1 MDKTSAAVNTVIE
14 ALADQLP
21 FEGTARV
28 LWSDESAGVTTLITV
43 AQTPRKPWTVAS
55 EDVKT
60 WLLRGEAR
68 RTQFRLP
75 AYMLRVEEDI
85 SEGERA
91 SRDRNWERIA
101 GLIDT
106 AVPGEIFAAGA
117 MGPLVALHAKATGS
131 QRKTLYRLLYRYW
144 MFGQIR
150 NALLPDYENA
160 GAPGKAR
167 VFSAGKRPG
176 RPPKHLAKSGE
187 RVGKILG
194 DDDKSFIKIGYSL
207 YKNNEVASVSDAYH
221 RTLRRFYV
229 EEHVLPGATTDDLT
243 LKPLDQLPSM
253 RQFSYWGRKA
263 FDDLTVLRSRAGER
277 RWQKDHRGLTGRSN
291 DGVYGPCH
299 RFEIDAT
306 IADIYLVS
314 RYNRNWVIG
323 RPVIYVVVD
332 VFSTLIAGIFV
343 GLEGPSW
350 NGARHALFNAFT
362 DKVEFCRNYGIE
374 IESSWWPSHH
384 LPHELMADRG
394 EMLGLAAEG
403 IVSGLGIDIA
413 IAPPFRPDW
422 KAIVESRFR
431 LLNKTS
437 QIHWI
442 PGAVRERIAERGE
455 RDYRLDAVLDLAEF
469 TNIMISSVLHYNHQS
484 RRPERLTADM
494 IREELEPSPV
504 NLWRWGIEN
513 GLATPNTQPDD
524 LVYLHLLPR
533 DTASIQRGG
542 ICFKGMYYTC
552 TYAIQQNWFARA
564 RKDGRRSVTVWY
576 DPNDTTRVWLQDS
589 QRKFV
594 RCDLLASE
602 ERVARRRLEEVLDML
617 DMIRQPSAGD
627 THATLS
633 AKVNLDAHIE
643 AMVEHAR
650 LDKRATQPETPVP
663 VSRQAVEIKTHR
675 AFEKAAEQRRA
686 VITSPVAGPRTADG
700 DVPASASSSI
710 AEAYAGERGG
720 EVLSLLGRLRN
731 KGGNKP

>member
-1 MDKTSAAVNTVIE
+1 MDNPTAMLNTVIE
-14 ALADQLP
+14 ALSDQVP
-21 FEGTARV
+21 FEGMARI
-28 LWSDESAGVTTLITV
+28 LWIDERAALITLITI
-43 AQTPRKPWTVAS
+43 AETPRKPWVAS
-55 EDVKT
+55 EDVQM
-60 WLLRGEAR
+60 WLLRGDAR
-68 RTQFRLP
+68 RSQLRLP
-75 AYMLRVEEDI
+75 AYMLQVEEDI
-85 SEGERA
+85 PEGEKTL
-91 SRDRNWERIA
+91 RDRNWERIA

-106 AVPGEIFAAGA
+106 AVPGEIFAVRA
-117 MGPLVALHAKATGS
+117 MGALVALHAEATGT

-144 MFGQIR
+144 TFGQIR
-150 NALLPDYENA
+150 NALLPDYENV

-176 RPPKHLAKSGE
+176 RPPRHSANTGE
-187 RVGKILG
+187 HCGKILG

-207 YKNNEVASVSDAYH
+207 YKNNEVASVTDAYH
-221 RTLRRFYV
+221 HTLRRFYV
-229 EEHVLPGATTDDLT
+229 EEHVVPGASTSDLT
-243 LKPLDQLPSM
+243 LKPLDQLPSI

-277 RWQKDHRGLTGRSN
+277 RWQKDHRGLTGRAN
-291 DGVYGPCH
+291 NGVYGPCH

-332 VFSTLIAGIFV
+332 VFSTMIAGIFV

-362 DKVEFCRNYGIE
+362 DKVAFCRMYGIE
-374 IESSWWPSHH
+374 IESSTWPSHH
-384 LPHELMADRG
+384 LPRELMADRG
-394 EMLGLAAEG
+394 EMLGQAAEG
-403 IVSGLGIDIA
+403 IVTGLGIDIA

-422 KAIVESRFR
+422 KAIVEGRFR

-469 TNIMISSVLHYNHQS
+469 TNIMISSVLHYNHHS

-494 IREELEPSPV
+494 IREEIEPSPV
-504 NLWRWGIEN
+504 NLWRWGMEN
-513 GLATPNTQPDD
+513 GLATPNTQPQD

-552 TYAIQQNWFARA
+552 ADAIQQNWFARA

-576 DPNDTTRVWLQDS
+576 DPNDRAHVWLQDG
-589 QRKFV
+589 QRNFV
-594 RCDLLASE
+594 RCDLLDSE
-602 ERVARRRLEEVLDML
+602 ERVAQRRLEEVLDMV
-617 DMIRQPSAGD
+617 DMIRTPSAKD
-627 THATLS
+627 AYATLS
-633 AKVNLDAHIE
+633 DKIRLDAHIE
-643 AMVEHAR
+643 AVVGHAR
-650 LDKRATQPETPVP
+650 LQKRAVRPATPLP
-663 VSRQAVEIKTHR
+663 VSRQAGDIKTHR
-675 AFEKAAEQRRA
+675 AFERAAEQRRSGA
-686 VITSPVAGPRTADG
+686 ASPVVEPRTPDYPT
-700 DVPASASSSI
+700 PAPASSSV
-710 AEAYAGERGG
+710 AEAYAGKHVG
-720 EVLSLLGRLRN
+720 EVLSLLGRLRK
-731 KGGNKP
+731 KGG

>member
-1 MDKTSAAVNTVIE
+1 MDNTTAILNTVIE
-14 ALADQLP
+14 ALSDQLP
-21 FEGTARV
+21 FEGMARI
-28 LWSDESAGVTTLITV
+28 LWIDEHAGLTTFITI
-43 AQTPRKPWTVAS
+43 AETPRKPWIVAS
-55 EDVKT
+55 EDVQM
-60 WLLRGEAR
+60 WLLRGDAR
-68 RTQFRLP
+68 RSEFRLP

-85 SEGERA
+85 PEGERVL
-91 SRDRNWERIA
+91 RDRNWERIA
-101 GLIDT
+101 GLVDT
-106 AVPGEIFAAGA
+106 AVPGEIFVAGA
-117 MGPLVALHAKATGS
+117 MGALVALHAEATAA

-144 MFGQIR
+144 TFGQIR
-150 NALLPDYENA
+150 NALLPDYENV
-160 GAPGKAR
+160 GAPGKPR
-167 VFSAGKRPG
+167 VFSTGKRPG

-187 RVGKILG
+187 RCGKILG
-194 DDDKSFIKIGYSL
+194 DDDKGFIKIGYSL
-207 YKNNEVASVSDAYH
+207 YRNNEVASVTDAYH

-229 EEHVLPGATTDDLT
+229 EEHVVPGGSADDLT
-243 LKPLDQLPSM
+243 LKPLDQLPSL

-263 FDDLTVLRSRAGER
+263 FDDLTILRSRAGER
-277 RWQKDHRGLTGRSN
+277 RWQKDHRGLTGRAN

-332 VFSTLIAGIFV
+332 VFSTMIVGIFV
-343 GLEGPSW
+343 GLEGPGW

-362 DKVEFCRNYGIE
+362 DKVAFCRTYGIE
-374 IESSWWPSHH
+374 IEASAWPSHH
-384 LPHELMADRG
+384 LPQELMADRG
-394 EMLGLAAEG
+394 EMLGQAAEG

-469 TNIMISSVLHYNHQS
+469 TNIMISSVLHYNYHS
-484 RRPERLTADM
+484 RRPDRLTADM
-494 IREELEPSPV
+494 IREGLEPSPV

-513 GLATPNTQPDD
+513 GLAAPNTQPDD

-552 TYAIQQNWFARA
+552 AYAIQQNWFARA

-576 DPNDTTRVWLQDS
+576 DPNDTAHVWLQDDL
-589 QRKFV
+589 RNFV

-602 ERVARRRLEEVLDML
+602 KRVAQRRLEEVLDML
-617 DMIRQPSAGD
+617 DMIGKPTAEN
-627 THATLS
+627 TYATLND
-633 AKVNLDAHIE
+633 KIRLDAHIG
-643 AMVEHAR
+643 AVVEQAQFE
-650 LDKRATQPETPVP
+650 KRAAQPATPVP
-663 VSRQAVEIKTHR
+663 VSRQAADIKTHR
-675 AFEKAAEQRRA
+675 AFERAAEQRRS
-686 VITSPVAGPRTADG
+686 VVTSPVAEQHTT
-700 DVPASASSSI
+700 SSS
-710 AEAYAGERGG
+710 ATAPPSSSVVEAYAGERGG

-731 KGGNKP
+731 KGNRP